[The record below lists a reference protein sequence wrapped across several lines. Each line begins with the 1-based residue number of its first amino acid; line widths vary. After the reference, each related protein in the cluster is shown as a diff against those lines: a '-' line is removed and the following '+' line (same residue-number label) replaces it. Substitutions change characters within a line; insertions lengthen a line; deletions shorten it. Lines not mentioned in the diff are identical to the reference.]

1 MDRVLSLQKLSSALQ
16 DTEPVR
22 PASSDSNVCSSQTN
36 GCSSQSVQC
45 GRESLLNW

>member
-1 MDRVLSLQKLSSALQ
+1 MDRVLALQKLSSAS
-16 DTEPVR
+16 TEIEPVR